1 MKFRSLLWVVVAGG
15 LITFSHST
23 IAKEVTIDQKD
34 KSFMINGKQADAYA
48 VKVGD
53 KINFR
58 NMDPWF
64 HNIFS
69 LSDIKTFDLGSYP
82 QGEARPVVFDKVGR
96 VEIECAIHPQM
107 FIELDVS
114 N

>member
-1 MKFRSLLWVVVAGG
+1 MRIRSYLWMAASG
-15 LITFSHST
+15 LIFCSQA
-23 IAKEVTIDQKD
+23 IMANEFTIDQKD
-34 KSFMINGKQADAYA
+34 KSFVINGKQADTYS

-53 KINFR
+53 KVNFR

-82 QGEARPVVFDKVGR
+82 QGEARPVVFDKVGL

-107 FIELDVS
+107 FIEVDVT

>member
-1 MKFRSLLWVVVAGG
+1 MKSFVGIVAGG
-15 LITFSHST
+15 LILCSQT
-23 IAKEVTIDQKD
+23 ILAKEFIIDQKD
-34 KSFMINGKQADAYA
+34 KAFIVNGKLADSYS

-107 FIELDVS
+107 FIEVDVTD
-114 N
+114 